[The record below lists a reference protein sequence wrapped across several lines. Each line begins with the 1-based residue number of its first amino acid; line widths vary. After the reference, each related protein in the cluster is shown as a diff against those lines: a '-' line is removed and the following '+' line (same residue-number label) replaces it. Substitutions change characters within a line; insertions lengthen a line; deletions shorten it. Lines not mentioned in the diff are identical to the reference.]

1 MPGAGSDVVIV
12 GSGPNGLTAAAIF
25 AAAGLSVLVLE
36 ANDQIGGS
44 CRTQPLTLD
53 GFAHDIFSAIH
64 PMGAL
69 SPIFRRLDLGA
80 FGLEWI
86 HPQTPAAH
94 PLDDGRVALLERS
107 LPETAATLEGD
118 GATWSR
124 LMQPFLDRW
133 ETLFAGILR
142 PIRVPRHPFLMARF
156 GRLALQSSDML
167 ARRFDG
173 VPARALFAGC
183 AAHSILSLD
192 AAGSASF
199 ALALALAG
207 HAIGWPCVKG
217 GSSRIAEALAAYA
230 RSKGCEIRTGTPVRS
245 LDDIPPSRAVVFD
258 VTPRQLER
266 IAGGEFSSAYRERLR
281 RFPHGPGAFKIDYA
295 LAEPIPW
302 RAAECGRAG
311 TVHIGGTYEEIA
323 RSEHDSSSG
332 KISDA
337 PFVLVAQQSLFDP
350 TRAPAGRHTGWAY
363 CHVPNG
369 SDVDMSERI
378 EEQIERYAPGFRD
391 IVLARNVMPP
401 AALETHNSNLIGG
414 DVGGGS
420 NALWHLLARPFPRWD
435 PYRTPH
441 PRLYL
446 CSSSTP
452 PGGGVHGMCGY
463 WAASSVLRRTFQR
476 PIPPELDLQ

>member
-1 MPGAGSDVVIV
+1 MVSHARGRQRRRHRGIW
-12 GSGPNGLTAAAIF
+12 PNDGLTAAAIL

-53 GFAHDIFSAIH
+53 GFAHDTCSAIH
-64 PMGAL
+64 PMGAV
-69 SPIFRRLDLGA
+69 SPIFRRLNLGA

-94 PLDDGRVALLERS
+94 PLADGRVALLERS

-207 HAIGWPCVKG
+207 HAIDWPCVKG
-217 GSSRIAEALAAYA
+217 GLSRIAEALAAYA

-311 TVHIGGTYEEIA
+311 TVHLGGTYEEIA

-378 EEQIERYAPGFRD
+378 EAQIERFAPGFRD

-401 AALETHNSNLIGG
+401 AALEAHNSNLIGG
-414 DVGGGS
+414 DVGGDRTRCGTCS
-420 NALWHLLARPFPRWD
+420 RDRSRDGIPTRRRIRACISARPRPR
-435 PYRTPH
+435 PAAAFMECAGIG
-441 PRLYL
+441 PRVA
-446 CSSSTP
+446 C
-452 PGGGVHGMCGY
+452 
-463 WAASSVLRRTFQR
+463 
-476 PIPPELDLQ
+476 

>member
-12 GSGPNGLTAAAIF
+12 GSGPNGLTAAAIL

-53 GFAHDIFSAIH
+53 GFAHDTCSAIH

-207 HAIGWPCVKG
+207 HAIDWPCVKG

-230 RSKGCEIRTGTPVRS
+230 RSKGCEIRNGTPVRS

-311 TVHIGGTYEEIA
+311 TVHIGGT
-323 RSEHDSSSG
+323 
-332 KISDA
+332 
-337 PFVLVAQQSLFDP
+337 
-350 TRAPAGRHTGWAY
+350 
-363 CHVPNG
+363 
-369 SDVDMSERI
+369 
-378 EEQIERYAPGFRD
+378 
-391 IVLARNVMPP
+391 
-401 AALETHNSNLIGG
+401 
-414 DVGGGS
+414 
-420 NALWHLLARPFPRWD
+420 
-435 PYRTPH
+435 
-441 PRLYL
+441 
-446 CSSSTP
+446 
-452 PGGGVHGMCGY
+452 
-463 WAASSVLRRTFQR
+463 
-476 PIPPELDLQ
+476 

>member
-1 MPGAGSDVVIV
+1 MPRAGNDVVIV
-12 GSGPNGLTAAAIF
+12 GSGPNGLTAAAIL

-53 GFAHDIFSAIH
+53 GFAHDICSAIH
-64 PMGAL
+64 PMGAV
-69 SPIFRRLDLGA
+69 SPIFRRLNLGA

-86 HPQTPAAH
+86 HPHAPAAH

-107 LPETAATLEGD
+107 LPDTAATLEAD

-133 ETLFAGILR
+133 ETLFSGILR

-156 GRLALQSSDML
+156 GLLALQSSDRL
-167 ARRFDG
+167 VRRFDG
-173 VPARALFAGC
+173 ALGRALFAGC

-207 HAIGWPCVKG
+207 HAIDWPCAKG

-230 RSKGCEIRTGTPVRS
+230 QSKGCEIRTGTPVRS
-245 LDDIPPSRAVVFD
+245 LGDVPPSRAVLFD

-266 IAGGEFSSAYRERLR
+266 IAGDAFASAYRDRLR

-302 RAAECGRAG
+302 RAADCRRAG
-311 TVHIGGTYEEIA
+311 TVHLGGTYEEIA
-323 RSEHDSSSG
+323 RSERDASSG
-332 KISDA
+332 RVSDA

-369 SDVDMSERI
+369 SDADMTGRI
-378 EEQIERYAPGFRD
+378 EAQIERYAPGFRD
-391 IVLARNVMPP
+391 VVLARHVMPP
-401 AALETHNSNLIGG
+401 AALEAHNANLIGG

-420 NALWHLLARPFPRWD
+420 NALWHVLARPLPRWD
-435 PYRTPH
+435 PYTTPN

-446 CSSSTP
+446 CSASTP

-463 WAASSVLRRTFQR
+463 GAARSALRRTFQR
-476 PIPPELDLQ
+476 SMPPELELQ

>member
-1 MPGAGSDVVIV
+1 MPGAGNDVVIV
-12 GSGPNGLTAAAIF
+12 GSGPNGLTAAAIL

-53 GFAHDIFSAIH
+53 GFAHDICSAIH
-64 PMGAL
+64 PMGAV
-69 SPIFRRLDLGA
+69 SPIFRRLNLGA

-86 HPQTPAAH
+86 HPHAPAAH
-94 PLDDGRVALLERS
+94 PLDGGRVALLERS
-107 LPETAATLEGD
+107 LADTAAMLEAD

-133 ETLFAGILR
+133 EALFSDILR

-173 VPARALFAGC
+173 VLARALFAGC
-183 AAHSILSLD
+183 AAHSILPLD

-207 HAIGWPCVKG
+207 HAIDWPCAKG
-217 GSSRIAEALAAYA
+217 GSSRITEALAACA
-230 RSKGCEIRTGTPVRS
+230 RSKGCEIRTGSPVRS
-245 LDDIPPSRAVVFD
+245 VDDVPPSRAVVFD

-266 IAGGEFSSAYRERLR
+266 IAGGEFSSGYRQRLSH
-281 RFPHGPGAFKIDYA
+281 FGHGPGAFKIDYA

-302 RAAECGRAG
+302 RAAGCGRAG
-311 TVHIGGTYEEIA
+311 TVHLGGSYEEIA
-323 RSEHDSSSG
+323 QSERDAASG
-332 KISDA
+332 RISDA
-337 PFVLVAQQSLFDP
+337 PFVLVAQQSLFDA
-350 TRAPAGRHTGWAY
+350 TRAPAGRHTGWVY

-369 SDVDMSERI
+369 SDADMTDRI
-378 EEQIERYAPGFRD
+378 ERQIERFAPGFRD
-391 IVLARNVMPP
+391 IVLARHVMPP
-401 AALETHNSNLIGG
+401 AALEAHNANLIGG

-420 NALWHLLARPFPRWD
+420 NELWHVLARPFPRWD

-463 WAASSVLRRTFQR
+463 GAARSVLRRSFQR
-476 PIPPELDLQ
+476 PIPPELDLR

>member
-1 MPGAGSDVVIV
+1 MPGAGNDVVIV
-12 GSGPNGLTAAAIF
+12 GSGPNGLTAAAIL

-36 ANDQIGGS
+36 ANEQIGGS

-53 GFAHDIFSAIH
+53 GFAHDICSAIH
-64 PMGAL
+64 PMGAV
-69 SPIFRRLDLGA
+69 SPIFRRLNLGA

-86 HPQTPAAH
+86 HPHAPAAH

-107 LPETAATLEGD
+107 LPDTAAMLEAD

-133 ETLFAGILR
+133 ETLFSDILR

-173 VPARALFAGC
+173 LLARALFAGC
-183 AAHSILSLD
+183 AAHSILPLD

-207 HAIGWPCVKG
+207 HAIDWPCAKG
-217 GSSRIAEALAAYA
+217 GSSRITEALAAYA
-230 RSKGCEIRTGTPVRS
+230 QLKGCEIRTGAPVRS
-245 LDDIPPSRAVVFD
+245 LDDVPASRAVVFD

-266 IAGGEFSSAYRERLR
+266 IAGGEFSSSYRQRLR
-281 RFPHGPGAFKIDYA
+281 RFRHGPGAFKIDYA
-295 LAEPIPW
+295 LAGPIPW
-302 RAAECGRAG
+302 RAAGCGRAG
-311 TVHIGGTYEEIA
+311 TVHLGGTYEEIA
-323 RSEHDSSSG
+323 QSERDATSG
-332 KISDA
+332 RISDA

-369 SDVDMSERI
+369 SDVDMTERI
-378 EEQIERYAPGFRD
+378 EAQIERFAPGFRD
-391 IVLARNVMPP
+391 IVLARRVMPP
-401 AALETHNSNLIGG
+401 AALEAHNANLIGG

-420 NALWHLLARPFPRWD
+420 NELWHVLARPFPRWD
-435 PYRTPH
+435 PYTTPH

-463 WAASSVLRRTFQR
+463 GAARSVLRRSFQR